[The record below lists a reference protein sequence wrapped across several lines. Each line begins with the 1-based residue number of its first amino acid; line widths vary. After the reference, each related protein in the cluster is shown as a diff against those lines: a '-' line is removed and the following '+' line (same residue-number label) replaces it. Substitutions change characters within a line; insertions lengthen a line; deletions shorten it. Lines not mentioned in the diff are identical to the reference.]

1 MKMKAIKLFV
11 IVLTII
17 PFFVQ
22 GCTTDSEEDTTE
34 NYVEKAR
41 QLANAYGVVFEVTDP
56 NAITQATLNEM
67 EKELKSLKKQ
77 FEKPLKL
84 EYVIDDGNSI
94 VFLESNPSLLVESL
108 KTRAEVM
115 EGSCNNFNIKVTI
128 EWSQKDSKF
137 IAEYEVKRYGVEYKA
152 TEKSGSCTITDSQD
166 EITIK
171 SKIYIILGGSSGG
184 GYVDMPFEIDGRYD
198 KREKKG
204 SLTIAQK

>member
-1 MKMKAIKLFV
+1 MMKMKAIKLFV

-22 GCTTDSEEDTTE
+22 GCATDSEEDTTE

-115 EGSCNNFNIKVTI
+115 EGDYDKCHFKVSVD
-128 EWSQKDSKF
+128 WSESDKKDK
-137 IAEYEVKRYGVEYKA
+137 AKCEVTKEGTSQTVVE
-152 TEKSGSCTITDSQD
+152 DSQEVD
-166 EITIK
+166 NTSNPMTVKMSIRVVV
-171 SKIYIILGGSSGG
+171 SYG
-184 GYVDMPFEIDGRYD
+184 GYWHIPYKIEGKYD
-198 KREKKG
+198 KEKKKG
-204 SLTIAQK
+204 SLTIE